1 MNNRIFILDHLQS
14 LKVFKKV
21 VEKSAFNKAAEDLG
35 MPTSTVSKAV
45 MDLEKYLNVKLL
57 HRTTRKI
64 TITQEGLEYYERT
77 SKMLDELQA
86 IDTEISGQKYTPKG
100 HLRIDSQV
108 SFANYML
115 IPALPQFQQAYPD
128 ITLGLGISDKT
139 ADLIGEGIDCVIRLG
154 GEQIPGMVERK
165 IMDLELVTCASPK
178 LLEKHGVPATPQ
190 HILDNYPTIAY
201 FRTSSTN
208 TMPLTFK
215 KDSNFVA
222 IEDSTYSSNNGEG
235 LLKLTLHGLGIAQ
248 HAKVFAEPYIQSG
261 ELVQILPEWKCITMP
276 LNIVYP
282 PNRHQSARLQAFID
296 WLIQTFRQ

>member
-1 MNNRIFILDHLQS
+1 MDQLQS

-21 VEKSAFNKAAEDLG
+21 VEKSAFNKAAEELV

-45 MDLEKYLNVKLL
+45 IDLEKHLNVKLL

-64 TITQEGLEYYERT
+64 TITQEGLEYYDRT
-77 SKMLDELQA
+77 SKVLEELQT
-86 IDTEISGQKYTPKG
+86 IDAEISGKKYTPKG

-115 IPALPQFQQAYPD
+115 IPALPEFQQAYPD
-128 ITLGLGISDKT
+128 VTLGLGISDKT
-139 ADLIGEGIDCVIRLG
+139 ADLIGEGIDCVIRVG

-165 IMDLELVTCASPK
+165 IMDLEFLTCASPK
-178 LLEKHGVPATPQ
+178 LLEQHGVPATPQ
-190 HILDNYPTIAY
+190 DVLDNYSTIAY

-215 KDSNFVA
+215 KDSNFVT
-222 IEDSTYSSNNGEG
+222 IEQSTYSSNNGVG
-235 LLKLTLHGLGIAQ
+235 LLNLTLSGLGVAQ
-248 HAKVFAEPYIQSG
+248 HAKIFVEPYIKSG
-261 ELVQILPEWKCITMP
+261 ELIQILPEWECITMQ